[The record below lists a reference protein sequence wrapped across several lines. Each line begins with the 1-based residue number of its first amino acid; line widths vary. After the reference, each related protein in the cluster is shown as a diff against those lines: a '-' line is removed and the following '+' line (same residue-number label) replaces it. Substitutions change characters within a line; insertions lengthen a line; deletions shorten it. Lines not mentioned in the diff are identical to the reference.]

1 MSLIFMLLDAYSLVI
16 IVSALLSWMP
26 VPRNHPAVLFL
37 NNITE
42 PVYEPIRRV
51 LNPSQTG
58 GLDLS
63 PLIVLLA
70 IQFLK
75 QLLRG
80 LV

>member
-58 GLDLS
+58 GIDLS

-75 QLLRG
+75 QLLSG
-80 LV
+80 LA